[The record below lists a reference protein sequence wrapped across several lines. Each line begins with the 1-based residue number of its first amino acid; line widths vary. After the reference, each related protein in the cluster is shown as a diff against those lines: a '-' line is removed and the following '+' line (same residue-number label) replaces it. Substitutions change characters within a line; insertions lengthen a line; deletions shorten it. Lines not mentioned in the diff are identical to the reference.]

1 MRKSCALYYDGCYLN
16 LEYSKQSDSEISF
29 TSTFTDD
36 EWGTTYN
43 NWPSVPAK
51 YRKMMV
57 DNLLKQGWFKANPT
71 DIMIDNIPVVV
82 VPKVMSMQGLA
93 ILTLYFYDNQ

>member
-1 MRKSCALYYDGCYLN
+1 MKKSCALYYDGCCLN

-29 TSTFTDD
+29 TSTFIDD

-43 NWPSVPAK
+43 NWPSVPTK

-57 DNLLKQGWFKANPT
+57 DNLLKQGWFQANPT
-71 DIMIDNIPVVV
+71 DITIDNIPVVV
-82 VPKVMSMQGLA
+82 VPKVMSMQGLVN
-93 ILTLYFYDNQ
+93 LTLYFQDD